1 MERLRAGDP
10 EQIGPWQII
19 NRLGSGG
26 MGIVYM
32 GTNGTRAAA
41 IKVVR
46 DFLLEDPA
54 SRTRIAREVE
64 TLQRVKSEF
73 VAEIVGSDVNGNPAW
88 IATDYV
94 DGPSLKT
101 LVEKEGPLRHDEWV
115 AFAKGFL
122 SAVAAVH
129 SVGVVHRDIKPSNI
143 LISKAGPKLID
154 FGISFTNDATS
165 LTGTGMVA
173 GTPAWLAP
181 EQFLGREITVAVDNF
196 AAGSTLMYAA
206 TGKVPWGADD
216 SSVGAVMHTILVEE
230 PDTSMLTEFQIELIT
245 PLLIKDAASR
255 KTASQ
260 ILKRLNDGPRGGM
273 KIATATK
280 KPDAPAAETF
290 LDKARK
296 KDAEDKLR
304 KAEEE
309 AKSERDRI
317 EAEAQ
322 AAERQHKADEKEAKR
337 LAKQKA
343 ADDAKAAKQKAADD
357 AKAAKAAKQLR
368 SSDSIDSADTTNNS
382 KGKAQPKIFVIAGLV
397 IAVVAG
403 GLFALTSGGSSESGS
418 QDSNVTPAVSYT
430 WSALIAGESEPQSG
444 EDLIFEVFVCD
455 QGVIPKS
462 LKVES
467 ISPRSPSAGPLSVK
481 VIKGEKRC
489 GKDFDTI
496 LVSGKELAGTGSVNY
511 FVTGTTDSKYDFRYD
526 FTVTIVPK

>member
-101 LVEKEGPLRHDEWV
+101 LVEKEGPLRNDDWI

-206 TGKVPWGADD
+206 TGRVPWGAED

-230 PDTSMLTEFQIELIT
+230 PDTSMLSEFQIELIT
-245 PLLIKDAASR
+245 PLLVKDAASR

-260 ILKRLNDGPRGGM
+260 ILKRLNDGPRGGL
-273 KIATATK
+273 KISTTTK
-280 KPDAPAAETF
+280 KPDAAPAESF

-296 KDAEDKLR
+296 KDAEDKRR
-304 KAEEE
+304 KEEDA

-317 EAEAQ
+317 EAEERE
-322 AAERQHKADEKEAKR
+322 AASQQKADEKTAKL

-343 ADDAKAAKQKAADD
+343 ADDAKAAKLLRASESAETSSKTKDSKA
-357 AKAAKAAKQLR
+357 K
-368 SSDSIDSADTTNNS
+368 IE
-382 KGKAQPKIFVIAGLV
+382 PKKFVIAG
-397 IAVVAG
+397 IAVAALAG
-403 GLFALTSGGSSESGS
+403 GLFAVTSGGSGNTEA
-418 QDSNVTPAVSYT
+418 QDPVATPTALYT
-430 WSALIAGESEPQSG
+430 WSALVAGESQSQTG
-444 EDLIFEVFVCD
+444 SGTTFEVFICD
-455 QGVIPKS
+455 QDVVPKS
-462 LKVES
+462 VKVES
-467 ISPRSPSAGPLSVK
+467 ISTRAADAGALSVK
-481 VIKGEKRC
+481 VLKGEKRC
-489 GKDFDTI
+489 GTDFDTI
-496 LVSGKELAGTGSVNY
+496 AISGKEPESTGSVNY
-511 FVTGTTDSKYDFRYD
+511 FVTGTTQSKYDFRYD